1 MFILT
6 FRKMFYEYINILYI
20 YTIFIN
26 CVCKIQTQSKEA
38 DSAGHS
44 GPKGGPGVTFQDGC
58 V

>member
-1 MFILT
+1 
-6 FRKMFYEYINILYI
+6 MFYEYINILYI